1 MRVAPTPE
9 GSLST
14 RISPSAVVWVNG
26 REATVVQITS
36 DGRMSTCEISRG
48 WLREP
53 PFLAHIV
60 RAIGDQERLLILGP
74 SSIRLALE
82 REYASMFPR
91 PERLVEVK
99 ASGPVDAPQLAD
111 RIRAF
116 AA

>member
-1 MRVAPTPE
+1 MPVAPTPE

-14 RISPSAVVWVNG
+14 GISPSAVVWVDG
-26 REATVVQITS
+26 REAMVVQITS
-36 DGRMSTCEISRG
+36 DGRMSTFEISRG

-60 RAIGDQERLLILGP
+60 RAIGDQKRLLILGP

-99 ASGPVDAPQLAD
+99 ASGPVDAPHLAD
-111 RIRAF
+111 RVRAF